1 MAMRDIQL
9 QSGKAISE
17 ILVPEIPRREDLFCD
32 PCAEETLFQL
42 ENLRGIRA
50 DKFEMAV
57 CCCVMRCDRCNR
69 KTGVLS
75 QIRVERG
82 EA

>member
-1 MAMRDIQL
+1 MRDIQL

-17 ILVPEIPRREDLFCD
+17 VLLPEIPRREDLFCD
-32 PCAEETLFQL
+32 PCCEIELGNLLNLLGIKAEQFP
-42 ENLRGIRA
+42 
-50 DKFEMAV
+50 MSV

-75 QIRVERG
+75 QIRVERE

>member
-1 MAMRDIQL
+1 VRDIQL

-17 ILVPEIPRREDLFCD
+17 VLMPKIPRREDLFCD
-32 PCAEETLFQL
+32 ACAEEALFQL
-42 ENLRGIRA
+42 HNLRGIKA
-50 DKFEMAV
+50 EKFEMAV

-69 KTGVLS
+69 KTSVLS
-75 QIRVERG
+75 QIRVERE

>member
-1 MAMRDIQL
+1 MRDIQL
-9 QSGKAISE
+9 QSAVAISE
-17 ILVPEIPRREDLFCD
+17 VLLPAIPRREDLFCD
-32 PCAEETLFQL
+32 ECCEIELGNL
-42 ENLRGIRA
+42 LNLRGIKA
-50 DKFEMAV
+50 EQFPMSV

-75 QIRVERG
+75 QIRVERE